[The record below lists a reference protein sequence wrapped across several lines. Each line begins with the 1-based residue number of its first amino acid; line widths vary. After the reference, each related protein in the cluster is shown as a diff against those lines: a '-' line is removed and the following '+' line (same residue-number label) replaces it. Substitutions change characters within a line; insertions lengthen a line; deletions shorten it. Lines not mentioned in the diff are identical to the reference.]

1 MERHMGAVNSCAA
14 HARVSIAA
22 AASTKT
28 DETQPSIFQKRGRD
42 STQRSLP
49 CCVTCCSTASSIG
62 CFISL

>member
-28 DETQPSIFQKRGRD
+28 DETQPSIF
-42 STQRSLP
+42 
-49 CCVTCCSTASSIG
+49 
-62 CFISL
+62 